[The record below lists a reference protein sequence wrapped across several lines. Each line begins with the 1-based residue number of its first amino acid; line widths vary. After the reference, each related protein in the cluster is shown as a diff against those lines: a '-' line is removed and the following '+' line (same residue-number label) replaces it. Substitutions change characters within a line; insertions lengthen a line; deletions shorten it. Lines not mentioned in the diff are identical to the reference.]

1 MTHTIALRGGFEIST
16 DHARLDLDLVCGF
29 LQRSYWAE
37 GIPRETLEVS
47 IRNSLA
53 FGVYGEE
60 GPQVGFARV
69 VSDRVRFAYLSD
81 LFILESVRGRGLGKW
96 LMETIYAHEGLGEVE
111 RWFLITRDAQDFYR
125 PLGFADAPSGIVM
138 LRSRGPGKATN

>member
-1 MTHTIALRGGFEIST
+1 MTHTIVQRGGFEIST

-29 LQRSYWAE
+29 LRRSYWAE
-37 GIPRETLEVS
+37 DIPRDTLEIS

-53 FGVYGEE
+53 FGVYDGK
-60 GPQVGFARV
+60 GAQVGFARV

-81 LFILESVRGRGLGKW
+81 FFILENRRGKGLGKW

-125 PLGFADAPSGIVM
+125 PLGFGDAPSGIVL
-138 LRSRGPGKATN
+138 LRSAVKEPSD

>member
-1 MTHTIALRGGFEIST
+1 MTHVIARRGGFEIST

-29 LQRSYWAE
+29 LQGSYWAE
-37 GIPRETLEVS
+37 GIPRETLKAS

-60 GPQVGFARV
+60 GGQVGFARV
-69 VSDRVRFAYLSD
+69 VTDGVRFAYLSD
-81 LFILESVRGRGLGKW
+81 LFILENVRGKGLGKW
-96 LMETIYAHEGLGEVE
+96 LMEAIYAHEGLGDVE

-125 PLGFADAPSGIVM
+125 PLGFEDAPPGIVM
-138 LRSRGPGKATN
+138 LRSAVPGG